1 MVPAPSAVH
10 DARVSGGVGMVLSA
24 TLLIQLSTALATT
37 TFDVFGTFG
46 TGALRIATAAA
57 ILLAVVRPRL
67 RGRTARD
74 WTAIGLMGTALTAM
88 SLGLYS
94 AIERIPLGS
103 AMAIMFAGP
112 LSVAVLASRR
122 RLDLLWVV
130 LAAIGIVLVTH
141 AVPSGSVAGVG
152 FALAAAG
159 AWAVYLRCSANVG
172 GRFDGFDGLALA
184 IGFGAV
190 VTAPVALGA
199 AFSPGARPTDFAVV
213 GLLAVVGFAL
223 PFALEFAALRR
234 VGVRVVGVLLS
245 LDPAVAALVGLVV
258 LGQRLDAWQVV
269 GVGLVTA
276 ASYGAVRGAR
286 GTAPRPGP
294 PS

>member
-1 MVPAPSAVH
+1 VSTGAERRAAP
-10 DARVSGGVGMVLSA
+10 DGRGSGGIAMVLSA
-24 TLLIQLSTALATT
+24 SLLVQLSTALATT

-46 TGALRIATAAA
+46 TGALRIAASAAL
-57 ILLAVVRPRL
+57 LLAVVRPRL

-74 WTAIGLMGTALTAM
+74 WASVGLMGAALVAM

-112 LSVAVLASRR
+112 LSVAVLSSRR
-122 RLDLLWVV
+122 RLDLLWVA
-130 LAAIGIVLVTH
+130 LAAAGIVLVTH
-141 AVPSGSVAGVG
+141 AVPSGSLSGVG
-152 FALAAAG
+152 FALGAAAAWG
-159 AWAVYLRCSANVG
+159 AYLRCSTRVG
-172 GRFDGFDGLALA
+172 ERFGGFDGLALA
-184 IGFGAV
+184 IGFGALL
-190 VTAPVALGA
+190 TAPVALGA
-199 AFSPGARPTDFAVV
+199 VTSPGPRWTDLAVV

-234 VGVRVVGVLLS
+234 IGVRVVSVLLS
-245 LDPAVAALVGLVV
+245 LDPVVAAVVGLVV

-269 GVGLVTA
+269 GIGLVTA

-286 GTAPRPGP
+286 APAAG
-294 PS
+294 